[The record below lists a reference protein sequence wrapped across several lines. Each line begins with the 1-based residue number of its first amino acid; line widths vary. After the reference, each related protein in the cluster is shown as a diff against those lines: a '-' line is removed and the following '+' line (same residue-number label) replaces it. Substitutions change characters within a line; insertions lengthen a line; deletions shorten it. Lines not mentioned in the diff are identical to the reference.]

1 MQYKNKGMTLPAI
14 AAELGVDYVLEGT
27 VRWVRE
33 RDKQKVRI
41 SPQLIQ
47 VSDDRHIW
55 AEKFDRDF
63 ENIFLVQTEI
73 ATRVAHSLGLVLR
86 QDEQRV
92 IATVPTRNL
101 DAYQAYLRGMSSG
114 PDYEENN
121 TRMALEMYQQ
131 AVKLDST
138 FALAYAA
145 LASAHTRYYWEGFD
159 RSPERLAAGK
169 RALDKALALQP
180 DLPEAQR
187 ELGMYYYRGFRDYE
201 KALEALTKYEKMR
214 PSDGLA
220 LSSIAYIWRR
230 QGRFDEAADQLQ
242 KALRLNPRS
251 AGMAREIGN
260 TLFQLG
266 RYPEAEV
273 YMDQA
278 IDLQPD
284 QRLTY
289 ELKSNMYLRWH
300 GDTKRSRNILKL
312 APTIYSPWDAF
323 IHLEIYDRNF
333 TAALNLLSTSPGQLR
348 VSQHEIVPVT
358 QLRGLVYRFLGDTVR
373 SRTSFDSSRVILE
386 SEIARRPDDY
396 RLLQSLAITLAGLG
410 RRDEALR
417 IAVRATEAMPA
428 SVDAVAGVW
437 PQISYAE
444 VLVMVGHT
452 DAALDKL
459 EYLLSLRGPKYITPP
474 FLRLDPI
481 YDALRSDARFQAL
494 LKKYART

>member
-1 MQYKNKGMTLPAI
+1 MIAVLPFENLGPAEDEYFSDGLTDEITTRLSSISTLGVISRTSAMQYKNKGMTLPAI

-86 QDEQRV
+86 QDEQRARLQPSRP
-92 IATVPTRNL
+92 ATSTRIRHTSG
-101 DAYQAYLRGMSSG
+101 QCSSG

-159 RSPERLAAGK
+159 RSPERLAAGRGGCSTK
-169 RALDKALALQP
+169 PWLSSQICQ
-180 DLPEAQR
+180 AQR

-348 VSQHEIVPVT
+348 
-358 QLRGLVYRFLGDTVR
+358 
-373 SRTSFDSSRVILE
+373 
-386 SEIARRPDDY
+386 
-396 RLLQSLAITLAGLG
+396 
-410 RRDEALR
+410 
-417 IAVRATEAMPA
+417 A
-428 SVDAVAGVW
+428 STA
-437 PQISYAE
+437 
-444 VLVMVGHT
+444 
-452 DAALDKL
+452 
-459 EYLLSLRGPKYITPP
+459 
-474 FLRLDPI
+474 
-481 YDALRSDARFQAL
+481 
-494 LKKYART
+494 